1 MTKEKTVDDL
11 LHFMRQVENPYWMID
26 IVERMRWI
34 PVEERLPN
42 PDDQILLSFENFD
55 IPLVGHYEEDG
66 DGGAFYVGDDLESCA
81 SAYLFVNAWMP
92 LPKPYRPKGE

>member
-34 PVEERLPN
+34 PVEERLPD
-42 PDDQILLSFENFD
+42 PDDCYCLVTTSDGEIDVRGYDYSKGWGWDGFER
-55 IPLVGHYEEDG
+55 II
-66 DGGAFYVGDDLESCA
+66 
-81 SAYLFVNAWMP
+81 AWMP
-92 LPKPYRPKGE
+92 LPKPYRPEDE